1 MAPTAVP
8 HLPFASTALLE
19 SLVEVLLVL
28 PVDVP
33 FGCRVEVLLVAPTT
47 VFLVTHASTTV
58 LIVAVLM
65 FLDPFVGLHPSS
77 GLVPVLADMLISF
90 FHVYMPLVP
99 ESILVGISD
108 SPNSTNSPNLANK
121 FDVLS
126 QLEEEL
132 ND

>member
-1 MAPTAVP
+1 MAPAAVP
-8 HLPFASTALLE
+8 HLPFASITLLK

-65 FLDPFVGLHPSS
+65 FSAS
-77 GLVPVLADMLISF
+77 
-90 FHVYMPLVP
+90 
-99 ESILVGISD
+99 LVGPHRS
-108 SPNSTNSPNLANK
+108 N
-121 FDVLS
+121 
-126 QLEEEL
+126 
-132 ND
+132 